1 MASLNKPLLITA
13 VVVAAAIATFWFWPA
28 TEQATAPA
36 GRPMNPWA
44 MPVPVRVVTAQPAD
58 LRVQVKTIGT
68 VTPLNTVVVQSRV
81 SGPLQQLL
89 FKEGDK
95 VEQGQLLAQID
106 PADYQVQLAQAQG
119 QLEQNQAQLKNARQD
134 LALYAKLREQSS
146 ISAQQYNQQQALVG
160 QLEGTIKSNEAQI
173 DAARLQLSYTRI
185 QAPISG
191 RLGLRRV
198 DAGNLVQANDS
209 AGLVTIT
216 QSSPINVVFAI
227 PESQLTAVRSAVS
240 RGETLTVEAW
250 DRNEQQ
256 LLSTGVLTTLD
267 NQIDT
272 ATGTLKIKAEFAN
285 QQEELFPNQF
295 VNVRL
300 NIAVREGVI
309 AIPQDAVQ
317 YGSAGTYVYVIEQN
331 KAQIRQVELGA
342 ADNGNIAVIKGLEQ
356 GTQVVLEGL
365 DRLRPGRAVE
375 VITEQA
381 GSAAAAKPEAAQ
393 ERPARRPKRSE

>member
-1 MASLNKPLLITA
+1 MASLNKPLLITG

-28 TEQATAPA
+28 TEQAATPA

-44 MPVPVRVVTAQPAD
+44 MPVPVSVVSAQPAD
-58 LRVQVKTIGT
+58 LRVQVKTIGN

-119 QLEQNQAQLKNARQD
+119 QLEQNQAQLKNAEQD
-134 LALYAKLREQSS
+134 LTLYAKLREQSS
-146 ISAQQYNQQQALVG
+146 ISAQQYNQQQALVA
-160 QLEGTIKSNEAQI
+160 QLEGTIKSNQAQI

-198 DAGNLVQANDS
+198 DAGNLIQANDTE
-209 AGLVTIT
+209 GLVTIT

-342 ADNGNIAVIKGLEQ
+342 ADNGNIAVIKGLNQ
-356 GTQVVLEGL
+356 GAQVVLEGL